1 MSKTDA
7 TIGYYTV
14 VEESRTGFT
23 GGLLVL
29 NRSGRPL
36 EFQCTLP
43 VRPTR
48 AHEILFGETL
58 RDHLLSEV
66 IGLCLVNKTR
76 TPISILI
83 CDQRESMRLSQFTA
97 IPIGLAVESK
107 SDRDSIDDADS
118 VWLAGTRL
126 QVNIESTEI
135 AKSVCADLS
144 DLPDATE
151 PFERIREAIKE
162 AHSQIARAKLS
173 A

>member
-1 MSKTDA
+1 MAKTDA

-29 NRSGRPL
+29 NRGGRPI

-48 AHEILFGETL
+48 AHEILFGATL
-58 RDHLLSEV
+58 RDHLLAEV
-66 IGLCLVNKTR
+66 IGPCLVNKTR

-83 CDQRESMRLSQFTA
+83 CDQRESMRLSEFTETPIALA
-97 IPIGLAVESK
+97 IETTSH
-107 SDRDSIDDADS
+107 RDSIDDSDF

-126 QVNIESTEI
+126 QVNIESI
-135 AKSVCADLS
+135 DAAKSICEDLN

-162 AHSQIARAKLS
+162 AHSQIARAKMS